1 MENNLL
7 REQLID
13 ILAIKNEDEL
23 IKALVWLKEINS
35 IMKVPYY
42 SQSFI
47 DNIEKFILLVDKT
60 YSKYEQEINQKFKNI
75 HSLAEDLKKTNE
87 LLYNESKKQKYLF
100 FTLKEIA
107 KQLQKITSHK
117 TDDIDNFN
125 LEQLLDFILLVSEES
140 TKIKESIYI
149 SENKFRTFAES
160 LKEIIYQTDEK
171 GRWTYLNPAWSEI
184 TGYTIDESLKKHYKS
199 FIYKDDLQ
207 INDENF
213 ENLINR
219 KCDYCRFQIRLKNKR
234 GEVKWVEMF
243 SRLMYGENN
252 KILGLYGIIS
262 DVSERK
268 NAEDELIKTKEAAE
282 DATKAKSE
290 FLAVMSH
297 EIRTPMNGVL
307 GMTGLLLETSL
318 TPEQR
323 EYVETIRV
331 SGDTLLTL
339 INDILDF
346 SKIESGKMEL
356 EENPFEVKECIEDAF
371 ELLTSEAVKK
381 RLDLLHLIETDVPDF
396 IIGDVTRLRQV
407 LVNLVNNAIK
417 FTEKGEVFVNVKKI
431 GQVHNI
437 VELQFSV
444 KDTGIGIPKDKF
456 NKIFKS
462 FSQVDSSTT
471 RKFGG
476 TGLGLA
482 ICKRLVELMEGRIWL
497 ESEEGKGSTFHFTI
511 KTRVSNVNPPKIF
524 LKSSLPALK
533 NKRVLVVDDNDTN
546 LQIITLQCKNWG
558 MIPRATASGKE
569 ALEWIKNK
577 DPFDIAILDM
587 LMPEMDGL
595 TLSTEI
601 RNIRTKEELPI
612 IMLTSAG
619 NYDIDKELADKLFS
633 AFVSKPIKQSQLY
646 NIILNVTL
654 SETKEEIEEIKKNV
668 LDRNMSEKIPMRI
681 LVAEDNIINQKL
693 ILKILS
699 QLGYKAGV
707 VGNGIEV
714 IETLKRQRYDMIF
727 MDIQMPEMDGLEATK
742 VINQTWHNEDRPTI
756 VAMTANVM
764 HGDKEKCIN
773 AGMDDYI
780 SKPVLIEEVQKIII
794 KWFEFSKTKKSTS
807 RQNIKT
813 SLMLDSD
820 IIYGLK
826 ELDDSNHF
834 KEVVNLYLEV
844 APVLIG
850 EIKKTFEEKDFESL
864 KRAAFNLKRASLNL
878 GANRLAE
885 VCVKVESME
894 GKLSEEEVG
903 KLVERLV
910 NIYDLTLTEIKQL

>member
-1 MENNLL
+1 MKNNLFL
-7 REQLID
+7 EQIFDVLE
-13 ILAIKNEDEL
+13 LKNEDEL
-23 IKALVWLKEINS
+23 IKSLVWLKELNS
-35 IMKVPYY
+35 IMKVPGYA
-42 SQSFI
+42 QNVI
-47 DNIEKFILLVDKT
+47 ENIEKFILLVDKSYT
-60 YSKYEQEINQKFKNI
+60 KYEEEINLKYKNI
-75 HSLAEDLKKTNE
+75 HSLAEDLKKSNE

-117 TDDIDNFN
+117 LESIDNLN
-125 LEQLLDFILLVSEES
+125 LEQLLDFILIVAEES
-140 TKIKESIYI
+140 NKIKESIYI

-160 LKEIIYQTDEK
+160 LKEIIFQTDEK
-171 GRWTYLNPAWSEI
+171 GRWTYLNPAWTEI
-184 TGYTIDESLKKHYKS
+184 TGYTIDETIKKYYKS
-199 FIYKDDLQ
+199 YIYHDDLK
-207 INDENF
+207 INDRNF
-213 ENLINR
+213 EQLI
-219 KCDYCRFQIRLKNKR
+219 KHEVEYCKFQLRLKSKS
-234 GEVKWVEMF
+234 GKYKWVEMF
-243 SRLMYGENN
+243 SRLMYSEDN
-252 KILGLYGIIS
+252 KILGLYGMIS
-262 DVSERK
+262 DVSERR
-268 NAEDELIKTKEAAE
+268 NAEEELIKTKESAE
-282 DATKAKSE
+282 EATKAKSE

-356 EENPFEVKECIEDAF
+356 EENPFEIKECIEDAF
-371 ELLTSEAVKK
+371 ELLTAEAVKK

-417 FTEKGEVFVNVKKI
+417 FTEKGEVFVNVKKVS
-431 GQVHNI
+431 QENNV
-437 VELQFSV
+437 VTLQFSV
-444 KDTGIGIPKDKF
+444 KDTGIGIPKNKY

-482 ICKRLVELMEGRIWL
+482 ICKRLVELMGGSVWL
-497 ESEEGKGSTFHFTI
+497 ESEEGAGSTFYFTV

-533 NKRVLVVDDNDTN
+533 NKRVLIVDDNDTN

-558 MIPRATASGKE
+558 MIPRATPDGKE
-569 ALEWIKNK
+569 ALNWVKNN

-587 LMPEMDGL
+587 LMPEMDGIA
-595 TLSTEI
+595 LSKEL
-601 RNIRTKEELPI
+601 RELRSKEELPI

-619 NYDIDKELADKLFS
+619 NFDIDKKLADRLFS

-654 SETKEEIEEIKKNV
+654 KESEEEIEEVKKTV

-693 ILKILS
+693 ILKILA
-699 QLGYKAGV
+699 QLGYKADV

-742 VINQTWHNEDRPTI
+742 VINQSWHNEDRPTI

-780 SKPVLIEEVQKIII
+780 SKPVLIDEVQKIII
-794 KWFEFSKTKKSTS
+794 KWAEFAKTRKTSS

-844 APVLIG
+844 APILIT
-850 EIKKTFEEKDFESL
+850 EIKRSFSEKDFESL

-885 VCVKVESME
+885 VCVKVESID
-894 GKLSEEEVG
+894 GKPDIDDIE
-903 KLVERLV
+903 KLVERV
-910 NIYDLTLTEIKQL
+910 ENIYNLTMAEIKKL

>member
-1 MENNLL
+1 MDNNLL
-7 REQLID
+7 REQMLD
-13 ILAIKNEDEL
+13 ILEIRNEDEL
-23 IKALVWLKEINS
+23 IRALVWLKELNS
-35 IMKVPYY
+35 IMKVPPNALN
-42 SQSFI
+42 FI
-47 DNIEKFILLVDKT
+47 SNIEKFIFLVDKS
-60 YSKYEQEINQKFKNI
+60 YQKFEEEVNQKYKDI
-75 HSLAEDLKKTNE
+75 RSLAEDLRKTND

-107 KQLQKITSHK
+107 KQLQKITPK
-117 TDDIDNFN
+117 RKENIDNFN
-125 LEQLLDFILLVSEES
+125 LEQLLDFILVVAEES
-140 TKIKESIYI
+140 NKIREEMYI
-149 SENKFRTFAES
+149 SENKFKTFAES
-160 LKEIIYQTDEK
+160 LKEIIFQTDEK
-171 GRWTYLNPAWSEI
+171 GRWTYLNNFWTEI
-184 TGYTIDESLKKHYKS
+184 TGYKVEDSLKKFYKS
-199 FIYKDDLQ
+199 YIHKDDIE
-207 INDENF
+207 INDKNF
-213 ENLINR
+213 DKLIKQEAEYSR
-219 KCDYCRFQIRLKNKR
+219 YQIRLRTKT
-234 GEVKWVEMF
+234 GGYKWVEVF
-243 SRLMYGENN
+243 ARLMYSEEN
-252 KILGLYGIIS
+252 KILGLYGMIS
-262 DVSERK
+262 DLTDK
-268 NAEDELIKTKEAAE
+268 KAAEKELIKTKETAE
-282 DATKAKSE
+282 EATKAKSE

-356 EENPFEVKECIEDAF
+356 EENPFEIKECIEDAF
-371 ELLTSEAVKK
+371 ELLTAEAVKK

-407 LVNLVNNAIK
+407 LVNLVNNSIK

-431 GQVHNI
+431 GQVNNVI
-437 VELQFSV
+437 ELQFSV
-444 KDTGIGIPKDKF
+444 KDTGMGIPKDKF
-456 NKIFKS
+456 SKIFNS

-482 ICKRLVELMEGRIWL
+482 ICKRLVELMGGRIWL
-497 ESEEGKGSTFHFTI
+497 ESEEGMGSTFYFTI

-533 NKRVLVVDDNDTN
+533 NKRVLIVDDNETN

-558 MIPRATASGKE
+558 MIPRATADGTE
-569 ALEWIKNK
+569 ALKWIKNN

-587 LMPEMDGL
+587 LMPGMDGIAL
-595 TLSTEI
+595 TQKI
-601 RNIRTKEELPI
+601 RELRSKDELPI

-619 NYDIDKELADKLFS
+619 KYDVDKELMEELFS

-646 NIILNVTL
+646 NIILNVTIKDL
-654 SETKEEIEEIKKNV
+654 DEVEVEERKMV
-668 LDRNMSEKIPMRI
+668 DRDMASKLPMKILI
-681 LVAEDNIINQKL
+681 AEDNIINQKL

-699 QLGYKAGV
+699 QLGYKADV

-714 IETLKRQRYDMIF
+714 IETLKRQRYDIIF

-742 VINQTWHNEDRPTI
+742 FINQTWHNEDRPTI

-780 SKPVLIEEVQKIII
+780 SKPVLIDEVQKLII
-794 KWFEFSKTKKSTS
+794 KWSEFTKNKKNIS

-826 ELDDSNHF
+826 EIDDSNHF
-834 KEVVNLYLEV
+834 KDVVNLYLDV
-844 APVLIG
+844 APILIG
-850 EIKKTFEEKDFESL
+850 EIKKAFSAKDFESL

-885 VCVKVESME
+885 VCVKVES
-894 GKLSEEEVG
+894 LDTNLDIDEV
-903 KLVERLV
+903 KNLVERV
-910 NIYDLTLTEIKQL
+910 ENIYKLTLQEIKQL